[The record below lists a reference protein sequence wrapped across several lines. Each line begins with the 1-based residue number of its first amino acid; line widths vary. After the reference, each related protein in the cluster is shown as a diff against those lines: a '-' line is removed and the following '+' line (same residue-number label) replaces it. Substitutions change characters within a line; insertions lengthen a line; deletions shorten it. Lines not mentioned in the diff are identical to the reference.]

1 MFIPLLIYKVY
12 KMANEV
18 FIGSNV
24 DVYFSKKTDNT
35 SIQGTDFALI
45 DQVSVYPETG
55 GSRNVIEVVNFSNPE
70 TAKLVGK
77 KSVPDVTLQLNYII
91 GDPQHEALKALFES
105 GERAQFK
112 IIYWMD
118 QAKTIGIV
126 KIYNGFIASISQTG
140 GDDTATQLTFVI
152 SVNKT
157 ILNTILDNSNI
168 GAGSNP

>member
-1 MFIPLLIYKVY
+1 MS
-12 KMANEV
+12 NDV

-35 SIQGTDFALI
+35 SIQGVDFALV

-55 GSRNVIEVVNFSNPE
+55 GSRNVIEVVNYSNPE

-77 KSVPDVTLQLNYII
+77 KSVPDITLQLNYII

-112 IIYWMD
+112 IIFWMD

-157 ILNTILDNSNI
+157 ILNSILDNTVIDSS
-168 GAGSNP
+168 GSGSNP